1 MRTIDVTASR
11 NYPVIIGQGILPE
24 AGERIRRAAGGRKA
38 CIVTD
43 DHVEPL
49 YADRVTESLET
60 AGYEVLRFVI
70 AHGEASKSPENYIA
84 LLRFL
89 AASRL
94 TRTDILVALG
104 GGVVG
109 DLTGFAAA
117 TYLRGIPFVQLPTT
131 VLAAVDSSV
140 GGKTAVDL
148 PEGKNLVGAF
158 YQPHLVLCD
167 IETLGTLPQEIF
179 EEGFAEIIK
188 YGMLGNPE
196 LLRLLLLPVEER
208 LEEILAICVEMKRDV
223 VAEDEFDRGKRQLL
237 NFGHTVG
244 HAIEALSG
252 YRQSHGRAV
261 AAGMCIVTEAAVR
274 QGLCPEESLTVLR
287 QLCEKFHL
295 PQSTDYSVEQM
306 YDIMTADKK
315 RAGNQIHLIV
325 PNGFGSCEIRPME
338 IAELKRF
345 LTA

>member
-1 MRTIDVTASR
+1 MRTINVTASR
-11 NYPVIIGQGILPE
+11 NYSVMIGAGMLRE
-24 AGERIRRAAGGRKA
+24 AGERIRAAAGGVKA

-49 YADRVTESLET
+49 YAERVESSLAA
-60 AGYEVLRFVI
+60 AGYETLRFVI

-89 AASRL
+89 AENRL

-117 TYLRGIPFVQLPTT
+117 SYLRGIPFVQLPTT

-140 GGKTAVDL
+140 GGKTAIDL

-167 IETLGTLPQEIF
+167 TDTLATLPKETF
-179 EEGFAEIIK
+179 EDGFAEIIK
-188 YGMLGNPE
+188 YGMLGDAE
-196 LLRLLLLPVEER
+196 LLKLLLLPVEER
-208 LEEILAICVEMKRDV
+208 LEEILAVCVEMKRDV
-223 VAEDEFDRGKRQLL
+223 VAEDEFDHGKRQLL
-237 NFGHTVG
+237 NLGHTVG

-274 QGLCPEESLTVLR
+274 HGICPKESLDILR
-287 QLCEKFHL
+287 RLCERFEL
-295 PQSTDYSVEQM
+295 PQTSEYTVEQM
-306 YDIMTADKK
+306 YEIMTADKK
-315 RAGNQIHLIV
+315 RAGNRIHLIV
-325 PNGFGSCEIRPME
+325 PNGFGSCEIRSME
-338 IAELKRF
+338 ITELKAF
-345 LTA
+345 LA